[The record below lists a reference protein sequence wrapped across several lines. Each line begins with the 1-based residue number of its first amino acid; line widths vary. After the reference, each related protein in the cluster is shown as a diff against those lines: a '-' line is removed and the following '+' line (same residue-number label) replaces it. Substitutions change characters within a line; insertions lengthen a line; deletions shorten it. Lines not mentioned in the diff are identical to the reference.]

1 MSSVITTNRVQR
13 AESTIRWLFGISF
26 MAIGIVHFVVPDGLP
41 AFMAWM
47 YELSDP
53 LHAIAGTAEI
63 LGGLGLILPPRIGV
77 APRLTSAAASGL
89 SLVMFGA
96 AAWHVSR
103 GEWVQ
108 IVGNLVVAGVMVY
121 VAVKEWQRQV
131 GSPSST
137 TTLDE
142 SRLTPSSKARPSS
155 AP

>member
-1 MSSVITTNRVQR
+1 MSSAITTNRAQR
-13 AESTIRWLFGISF
+13 AESTMRWLFGIYF
-26 MAIGIVHFVVPDGLP
+26 VAVGILHFVVPEGLP

-63 LGGLGLILPPRIGV
+63 LGGLGLILPPLVGLS
-77 APRLTSAAASGL
+77 PRLTSAAASGL

-108 IVGNLVVAGVMVY
+108 IVGNLVVAGVMAY
-121 VAVKEWQRQV
+121 VAVKGWRRQV
-131 GSPSST
+131 GSPSSN
-137 TTLDE
+137 TTLHE
-142 SRLTPSSKARPSS
+142 SRLTPR
-155 AP
+155 